1 MRMRFLRIGLTIQ
14 LLMLGLVA
22 AYATAAAPPEIS
34 TEQLSHLERAIEDA
48 IRAGECPGAVVVV
61 GHQGKV
67 VYRRGIGKRSL
78 VPEPRPM
85 TETTIFDIASL
96 TKVVATAPAIMQL
109 VEQGKIRLQDPV
121 TKYWPEFKSR
131 GKDAITVGQL
141 LTHYS
146 GLRPDLDL
154 KLVWNG
160 YDTAMK
166 MILAEKPVAEPGTRF
181 IYSDIN
187 FEILGELVR
196 RVSGKN
202 LDEYCAANIFEPLGM
217 GDTRFR
223 PPAAF
228 RERIAPTEYSSDGRK
243 GLLWGDVHDPT
254 ARFMGGVAGHAGVFS
269 TADDLAVFVQMLLNG
284 GSYNGV
290 RILGPLTVEKMTTPQ
305 NPAGKQ
311 VLRGLGWDIDS
322 PYSSA
327 RGEFFPVGSYGHTG
341 YTGTS
346 IWVEPV
352 SKTFV
357 ILLTSRLHPD
367 GKGNVVGLRG
377 RVASIVA
384 SSLGTATAAE
394 VLARRGGLTGGFE
407 QRNTYPRPP
416 ARDGAVKSG
425 IDILVEQ
432 NFAPLA
438 GLRVGLIT
446 NHTGRDGRG
455 RRTIDLLRGAPGVNL
470 KAIFSPEHG
479 LTGTSD
485 ALVGSGK
492 DEKTGLPVYSLYGEN
507 KRPTLNQLD
516 GLDALVFDIQDAG
529 ARFYTYITTLGF
541 AMEAAARSGIK
552 IIVLDRP
559 NPITGNLVEGPM
571 LDLDLV
577 SFTGYFPM
585 PIRHGMTVGELAGM
599 FNSEKQLGVQLE
611 VIKMS
616 GWRRTD
622 WFDETGLE
630 WINPSPNLRNMT
642 EAVLYPGVAMIEG
655 ANISVGRG
663 THTPFEL
670 VGAPWINSSE
680 LARELTQRHIAGVGF
695 MPVQFTPDSGPYA
708 GKLCG
713 GVNILLLDRASLNSP
728 ALGIELA
735 STLYRLYPQ
744 HFELDRTL
752 ALVGS
757 RQTLEAIRQG
767 KDPASIA
774 LGFEDSIEQFRKL
787 REKYLL
793 YP

>member
-1 MRMRFLRIGLTIQ
+1 MLNSFPKGRMSGCAVLALA
-14 LLMLGLVA
+14 LGLAVRVA
-22 AYATAAAPPEIS
+22 AAAPPEIS
-34 TEQLSHLERAIEDA
+34 AEQLTHLERGIEDA
-48 IRAGECPGAVVVV
+48 IRAGECPGAVIVV

-67 VYRRGIGKRSL
+67 VYRRGFGKRKL
-78 VPEPRPM
+78 VPESRPM
-85 TETTIFDIASL
+85 TEATIFDIASL
-96 TKVVATAPAIMQL
+96 TKVVATAPAILQL

-121 TKYWPEFKSR
+121 SKYWPEFKSR

-154 KLVWNG
+154 KPVWSG
-160 YDTAMK
+160 YNTAMK
-166 MILAEKPVAEPGTRF
+166 MILAEKPAAEPGTRF

-187 FEILGELVR
+187 FEILGELVQR
-196 RVSGKN
+196 ISGKA

-228 RERIAPTEYSSDGRK
+228 RERIAPTEYSSAARK
-243 GLLWGDVHDPT
+243 GLLWGEVHDPT

-269 TADDLAVFVQMLLNG
+269 TADDLTIFVQMLLDG
-284 GSYNGV
+284 GTYNGV

-327 RGEFFPVGSYGHTG
+327 RGELFPVGSYGHTG

-346 IWVEPV
+346 IWVEPA

-367 GKGNVVGLRG
+367 GKGNVVALRG

-384 SSLGTATAAE
+384 AALGSSSAAE
-394 VLARRGGLTGGFE
+394 ALSRHVGLTGSFE
-407 QRNTYPRPP
+407 QRNTYPRP
-416 ARDGAVKSG
+416 AERDGAVKTG
-425 IDILVEQ
+425 IDVLVEQ

-455 RRTIDLLRGAPGVNL
+455 RRTIDLLREAPGVSL

-479 LTGTSD
+479 LAGTSD
-485 ALVGSGK
+485 TLIGSGK

-507 KRPTLNQLD
+507 KRPTPAMLD

-529 ARFYTYITTLGF
+529 ARFYTYITTLGY

-559 NPITGNLVEGPM
+559 NPITGNLVEGSM
-571 LDLDLV
+571 LDLDL
-577 SFTGYFPM
+577 
-585 PIRHGMTVGELAGM
+585 R
-599 FNSEKQLGVQLE
+599 K
-611 VIKMS
+611 
-616 GWRRTD
+616 
-622 WFDETGLE
+622 
-630 WINPSPNLRNMT
+630 
-642 EAVLYPGVAMIEG
+642 
-655 ANISVGRG
+655 SV
-663 THTPFEL
+663 
-670 VGAPWINSSE
+670 V
-680 LARELTQRHIAGVGF
+680 
-695 MPVQFTPDSGPYA
+695 
-708 GKLCG
+708 
-713 GVNILLLDRASLNSP
+713 
-728 ALGIELA
+728 
-735 STLYRLYPQ
+735 
-744 HFELDRTL
+744 
-752 ALVGS
+752 
-757 RQTLEAIRQG
+757 
-767 KDPASIA
+767 
-774 LGFEDSIEQFRKL
+774 
-787 REKYLL
+787 
-793 YP
+793 

>member
-1 MRMRFLRIGLTIQ
+1 MRMRFFRIGLTVH
-14 LLMLGLVA
+14 LLLLGLLA
-22 AYATAAAPPEIS
+22 ANAAVAAPPEIS
-34 TEQLSHLERAIEDA
+34 AERLSHLDRAVEDA

-67 VYRRGIGKRSL
+67 VYRRGFGKRSL
-78 VPEPRPM
+78 VPKSRPM
-85 TETTIFDIASL
+85 TESTIFDIASL

-121 TKYWPEFKSR
+121 SKYWPEFKAR
-131 GKDAITVGQL
+131 GKDTITVGEL

-154 KLVWNG
+154 KPVWSG
-160 YDTAMK
+160 YDTAMR

-181 IYSDIN
+181 IYSDVN
-187 FEILGELVR
+187 FEVLGELVR
-196 RVSGKN
+196 RVSGKA

-217 GDTRFR
+217 GDTRFL
-223 PPAAF
+223 PPESF
-228 RERIAPTEYSSDGRK
+228 RERIAPTEYNQAARGD
-243 GLLWGDVHDPT
+243 LLWGEVHDPT

-269 TADDLAVFVQMLLNG
+269 TADNLTIFVQMLLNG
-284 GSYNGV
+284 GTYNGV

-305 NPAGKQ
+305 NPPGKQ

-367 GKGNVVGLRG
+367 GKGNVVALRG

-384 SSLGTATAAE
+384 SALGTATAAE
-394 VLARRGGLTGGFE
+394 VLSHRGGLTGDAE
-407 QRNTYPRPP
+407 QRKIYPRP
-416 ARDGAVKSG
+416 AERYGSVKTG

-446 NHTGRDGRG
+446 NHTGRDSQG
-455 RRTIDLLRGAPGVNL
+455 RRTIDLLHAAPHVTL
-470 KAIFSPEHG
+470 KVIFSPEHG
-479 LTGTSD
+479 LAGTAD

-507 KRPTLNQLD
+507 KRPAPAQLD

-559 NPITGNLVEGPM
+559 NPITGNLVEGPT
-571 LDLDLV
+571 LDLDQV
-577 SFTGYFPM
+577 SFTGYLPM
-585 PIRHGMTVGELAGM
+585 PVRHGMTVGELAGM
-599 FNSEKQLGVQLE
+599 FKTEKQLGLQLE

-630 WINPSPNLRNMT
+630 WVNPSPNLRNMT
-642 EAVLYPGVAMIEG
+642 EAALYPGVAMIEG
-655 ANISVGRG
+655 ASISVGRG

-670 VGAPWINSSE
+670 VGAPWINGSE
-680 LARELTQRHIAGVGF
+680 FAKELTQRHIAGVSF
-695 MPVQFTPDSGPYA
+695 VPVQFTPDSGSYA
-708 GKLCG
+708 GKACR

-728 ALGIELA
+728 SLGIELA
-735 STLYRLYPQ
+735 SALYRLYPQ

-757 RQTLEAIRQG
+757 RQALEQIRQG
-767 KDPASIA
+767 KDPVSIV